1 MDNGELKEFAS
12 AAEYYVDL
20 VDENNELPSTPSG
33 ECRIVS
39 G

>member
-12 AAEYYVDL
+12 AAKHYFDL
-20 VDENNELPSTPSG
+20 VDEDNKLPSASSR
-33 ECRIVS
+33 EDRIVS

>member
-12 AAEYYVDL
+12 AAKHYLDL
-20 VDENNELPSTPSG
+20 VDEDNELPSTSSR
-33 ECRIVS
+33 EDRIVS